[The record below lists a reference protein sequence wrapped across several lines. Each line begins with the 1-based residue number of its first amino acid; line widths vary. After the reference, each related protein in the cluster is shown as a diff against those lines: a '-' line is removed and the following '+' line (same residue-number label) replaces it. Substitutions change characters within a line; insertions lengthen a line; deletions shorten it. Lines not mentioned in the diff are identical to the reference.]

1 MKPICVKCG
10 RYFKPFKIGIRVLEQ
25 MPREN
30 GVKPGNEHN
39 DRWRPYKIWQA
50 DLYKCHGCG
59 AEIVTGFGTTPIA
72 EHYMPQ
78 FENVLAAYPPRVT
91 VNDC

>member
-10 RYFKPFKIGIRVLEQ
+10 RFFKPFKTGIRVLEQ

-30 GVKPGNEHN
+30 GAG
-39 DRWRPYKIWQA
+39 WRPYKIWQA

-59 AEIVTGFGTTPIA
+59 TEIVTGFGTAPIA

-78 FENVLAAYPPRVT
+78 FENLLVAYPPRVT